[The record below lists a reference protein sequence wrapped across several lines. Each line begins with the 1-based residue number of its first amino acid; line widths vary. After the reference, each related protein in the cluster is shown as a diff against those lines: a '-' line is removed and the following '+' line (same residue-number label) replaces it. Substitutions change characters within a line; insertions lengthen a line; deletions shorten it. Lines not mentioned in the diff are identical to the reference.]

1 MRVQKYC
8 FFRKYANIFAY
19 LGIFLLFCRRKGEI
33 STMKL
38 NFNTVRE
45 FLKTTLNLTN
55 DVDIQAASENIRKNI
70 PFRGPNVYILFVAI
84 IIASVGLNVNSI
96 PVIIGAMLISPLMGP
111 ITGLGLGLGT
121 NDRELVLFSI
131 KNLLVMVGISL
142 LAATLYFILTP
153 LEIDNPTELL
163 ARTRPTIYDVFIA
176 LFGGLA
182 GVLETARK
190 EKGTVISGVAIATA
204 LMPPLCTVGY
214 GIANLSWQYTIGA
227 LFLFSINC
235 IFIAMA
241 AYLMAKFL
249 KFPMKTVEQHRTR
262 YFILSYALVILLAAT
277 SIFTGYHVIRENDFT
292 KLANRFVKKNQ
303 NIGKTYIYD
312 SQVNIDSKPYMLEL
326 RLAGETLNEDT
337 KEMLL
342 RDAENY
348 GIMRSQIVIHEDA
361 TVQVD
366 RFNETEIVKNLMAT
380 NANNIQ
386 VRDDSIKV
394 LNAQIAHYKQQELPA
409 KQLAEELQ
417 VQLPSITRLTLAK
430 GTALEQNVV
439 MSEEQVVVV
448 AHCIKMPG
456 EEEKARVYEWLK
468 IRLQIQDLEIIFD
481 YEEALTE

>member
-1 MRVQKYC
+1 
-8 FFRKYANIFAY
+8 
-19 LGIFLLFCRRKGEI
+19 
-33 STMKL
+33 MKL

-45 FLKTTLNLTN
+45 FLKITLNLTN
-55 DVDIQAASENIRKNI
+55 DVDIPAASENIRKNI

-190 EKGTVISGVAIATA
+190 EKGTVLSGVAIATA

-249 KFPMKTVEQHRTR
+249 KFPVKTVEQHRTR

-312 SQVNIDSKPYMLEL
+312 SQVNIDTKPYMLEL

-380 NANNIQ
+380 NASNVQ

-417 VQLPSITRLTLAK
+417 VQLPSITRLTLAR

-448 AHCIKMPG
+448 AHCSEMPS
-456 EEEKARVYEWLK
+456 EEEKVRVYEWLK
-468 IRLQIQDLEIIFD
+468 IRLQVEDLEIIFD
-481 YEEALTE
+481 TETL

>member
-1 MRVQKYC
+1 MR
-8 FFRKYANIFAY
+8 
-19 LGIFLLFCRRKGEI
+19 
-33 STMKL
+33 L
-38 NFNTVRE
+38 NFNTIRE

-55 DVDIQAASENIRKNI
+55 DVDIPAASENIRKNI
-70 PFRGPNVYILFVAI
+70 PFRGPNVYILIVAI

-214 GIANLSWQYTIGA
+214 GIANLSLQYTLGA

-235 IFIAMA
+235 IFIALA

-249 KFPMKTVEQHRTR
+249 VKTVEQHRTR
-262 YFILSYALVILLAAT
+262 YFVLSYALVILLAAT
-277 SIFTGYHVIRENDFT
+277 SIVTGYHVIRENNFT

-312 SQVNIDSKPYMLEL
+312 SQVNIDSKPYVLEL

-366 RFNETEIVKNLMAT
+366 RFNETEIVKNLIAT
-380 NANNIQ
+380 NASNIQ

-394 LNAQIAHYKQQELPA
+394 LNAQIALYKQQELPA

-448 AHCIKMPG
+448 AHCSTMPR
-456 EEEKARVYEWLK
+456 EEETTRLYEWLK
-468 IRLQIQDLEIIFD
+468 IRLQVEDLEMLF
-481 YEEALTE
+481 EEEN

>member
-1 MRVQKYC
+1 
-8 FFRKYANIFAY
+8 
-19 LGIFLLFCRRKGEI
+19 
-33 STMKL
+33 MKL

-55 DVDIQAASENIRKNI
+55 DVDIQAAIEDIRSNI

-142 LAATLYFILTP
+142 LAATLYFIVTP

-190 EKGTVISGVAIATA
+190 EKGTVLSGVAIATA

-249 KFPMKTVEQHRTR
+249 KFPVKTVEQHRTR

-292 KLANRFVKKNQ
+292 KMANRFVKKNQ

-312 SQVNIDSKPYMLEL
+312 SQVNIDGKPYMLEL

-380 NANNIQ
+380 NASNVQ

-417 VQLPSITRLTLAK
+417 VQLPSITRLTLAR

-448 AHCIKMPG
+448 AHCSEMPS
-456 EEEKARVYEWLK
+456 EEEKVRVYEWLK
-468 IRLQIQDLEIIFD
+468 IRLQVEDLEIIFD
-481 YEEALTE
+481 TETL

>member
-1 MRVQKYC
+1 
-8 FFRKYANIFAY
+8 
-19 LGIFLLFCRRKGEI
+19 
-33 STMKL
+33 MKL

-55 DVDIQAASENIRKNI
+55 DVDIPAASENIRKNI

-214 GIANLSWQYTIGA
+214 GIANLSWQYTVGA

-262 YFILSYALVILLAAT
+262 YFILSYALVILLAAI

-312 SQVNIDSKPYMLEL
+312 SQVNIDTKPYMLEL

-380 NANNIQ
+380 NASNIQ
-386 VRDDSIKV
+386 VRDDSIRV
-394 LNAQIAHYKQQELPA
+394 LNAQIAAYKRQELPA

-417 VQLPSITRLTLAK
+417 VQLPSIIRLTLAK
-430 GTALEQNVV
+430 GTALEQNMV

-448 AHCIKMPG
+448 AHCSEMPS
-456 EEEKARVYEWLK
+456 EEEKTRLYEWLK
-468 IRLQIQDLEIIFD
+468 VRLQIDSLEIIFD
-481 YEEALTE
+481 TENQ

>member
-1 MRVQKYC
+1 
-8 FFRKYANIFAY
+8 
-19 LGIFLLFCRRKGEI
+19 
-33 STMKL
+33 MKL
-38 NFNTVRE
+38 NFNSIRE

-55 DVDIQAASENIRKNI
+55 DVDIPTASENIRKNI

-131 KNLLVMVGISL
+131 KHLLVMVGISL
-142 LAATLYFILTP
+142 LAATMYFMLTP

-214 GIANLSWQYTIGA
+214 GIANLSWRYTIGA

-249 KFPMKTVEQHRTR
+249 KFPVKTVEQHRTR
-262 YFILSYALVILLAAT
+262 YFILSYGLVLALAVT
-277 SIFTGYHVIRENDFT
+277 SIVTGYHVIRENDFT

-326 RLAGETLNEDT
+326 RLAGETLNDDT

-366 RFNETEIVKNLMAT
+366 RFNETEIVKNLLAT
-380 NANNIQ
+380 NASNIQ
-386 VRDDSIKV
+386 IREDSIKV
-394 LNAQIAHYKQQELPA
+394 LNAQIALYKQQELPA

-417 VQLPSITRLTLAK
+417 VQLPSITRLTLAR

-439 MSEEQVVVV
+439 MSEAQVVVV
-448 AHCIKMPG
+448 AHCSEMPS
-456 EEEKARVYEWLK
+456 EEEKTRLYEWLK
-468 IRLQIQDLEIIFD
+468 VRLQIDSLEIIF
-481 YEEALTE
+481 EEEKP

>member
-1 MRVQKYC
+1 
-8 FFRKYANIFAY
+8 
-19 LGIFLLFCRRKGEI
+19 
-33 STMKL
+33 MKV
-38 NFNTVRE
+38 NFNTIRE

-55 DVDIQAASENIRKNI
+55 DVDIPAASENIRKNI
-70 PFRGPNVYILFVAI
+70 PFRGPNVYILIVAI
-84 IIASVGLNVNSI
+84 IIASVGLNVNSR

-190 EKGTVISGVAIATA
+190 EKGTVLSGVAIATA

-214 GIANLSWQYTIGA
+214 GIANLNWQYIIGA

-249 KFPMKTVEQHRTR
+249 KFPVKTVEQHRTR
-262 YFILSYALVILLAAT
+262 YFILSYGLVILLAAT

-292 KLANRFVKKNQ
+292 KMANRFVKKNQ

-326 RLAGETLNEDT
+326 RLAGETLNEET
-337 KEMLL
+337 KEMLM

-380 NANNIQ
+380 NASNVQ

-394 LNAQIAHYKQQELPA
+394 LNAQIAAYKQRELPA

-417 VQLPSITRLTLAK
+417 VQLPSITRLTLAR

-439 MSEEQVVVV
+439 MSEEQVIVV
-448 AHCIKMPG
+448 AHCSEMPS
-456 EEEKARVYEWLK
+456 EEEKTRVYDWLK
-468 IRLQIQDLEIIFD
+468 VRLQIDSLEIIFD
-481 YEEALTE
+481 TENQ

>member
-1 MRVQKYC
+1 
-8 FFRKYANIFAY
+8 
-19 LGIFLLFCRRKGEI
+19 
-33 STMKL
+33 MKL
-38 NFNTVRE
+38 NFNTIRE
-45 FLKTTLNLTN
+45 FLKNTLNLT
-55 DVDIQAASENIRKNI
+55 DYVDISAASENIRKNI

-249 KFPMKTVEQHRTR
+249 KFPVKTVEQHRTR
-262 YFILSYALVILLAAT
+262 YFILSYGLVILLAAT
-277 SIFTGYHVIRENDFT
+277 SIFTGYNVIRENDFT

-380 NANNIQ
+380 NASNVQ

-394 LNAQIAHYKQQELPA
+394 LNAQLTAYKQRELPA

-417 VQLPSITRLTLAK
+417 VQLPIITRLTLAK
-430 GTALEQNVV
+430 GTALEQNMV
-439 MSEEQVVVV
+439 MSEEQVVLV
-448 AHCIKMPG
+448 AHCSEMPS
-456 EEEKARVYEWLK
+456 EEEKTRVYEWLK
-468 IRLQIQDLEIIFD
+468 VRLQIDSLEIIF
-481 YEEALTE
+481 EEEN

>member
-1 MRVQKYC
+1 
-8 FFRKYANIFAY
+8 
-19 LGIFLLFCRRKGEI
+19 
-33 STMKL
+33 MKL

-45 FLKTTLNLTN
+45 FLKITLNLTN
-55 DVDIQAASENIRKNI
+55 DVDIPAASENIRKNI

-142 LAATLYFILTP
+142 LAATLYFIVTP

-214 GIANLSWQYTIGA
+214 GIANLSWQYTVGA

-312 SQVNIDSKPYMLEL
+312 SQVNIDTKPYTLEL

-380 NANNIQ
+380 NASNVQ

-417 VQLPSITRLTLAK
+417 VQLPSITRLTLAR

-448 AHCIKMPG
+448 AHCSEMPS
-456 EEEKARVYEWLK
+456 EEEKTRVYEWLK
-468 IRLQIQDLEIIFD
+468 IRLQIDGLEIIFD
-481 YEEALTE
+481 TETL

>member
-1 MRVQKYC
+1 
-8 FFRKYANIFAY
+8 
-19 LGIFLLFCRRKGEI
+19 
-33 STMKL
+33 MKL
-38 NFNTVRE
+38 NFNSIRE

-55 DVDIQAASENIRKNI
+55 DVDIPAAIEDIRSNI

-142 LAATLYFILTP
+142 LAATLYFMLTP

-190 EKGTVISGVAIATA
+190 EKGTVLSGVAIATA

-214 GIANLSWQYTIGA
+214 GIAHLSWQYTIGA

-241 AYLMAKFL
+241 AYIMAKFL
-249 KFPMKTVEQHRTR
+249 KFPVKTVEQNRTR
-262 YFILSYALVILLAAT
+262 YFILSYGLVLLLAAT
-277 SIFTGYHVIRENDFT
+277 SIFTAYQVIRENEFT
-292 KLANRFVKKNQ
+292 KQANRFVKKNQ
-303 NIGKTYIYD
+303 TIGKTYIYD
-312 SQVNIDSKPYMLEL
+312 SQVNIDVKPYALEL
-326 RLAGETLNEDT
+326 RLAGEALNDEIR
-337 KEMLL
+337 EMLL

-348 GIMRSQIVIHEDA
+348 GIMRSQIVMHEDA
-361 TVQVD
+361 TVEID
-366 RFNETEIVKNLMAT
+366 RFNETEIVKNLIAT
-380 NANNIQ
+380 NAANIQ
-386 VRDDSIKV
+386 VRDDSIKA
-394 LNAQIAHYKQQELPA
+394 LNARIARYAQQALPA

-417 VQLPSITRLTLAK
+417 VQLPTISRLTLAK
-430 GTALEQNVV
+430 GTMLEQNVV
-439 MSEEQVVVV
+439 MSDEQVVVV
-448 AHCIKMPG
+448 AHCSEMPS
-456 EEEKARVYEWLK
+456 EEEKTRVYEWLK
-468 IRLQIQDLEIIFD
+468 VRLQVTNLEIIFD
-481 YEEALTE
+481 QEAGAENTINAE

>member
-1 MRVQKYC
+1 
-8 FFRKYANIFAY
+8 
-19 LGIFLLFCRRKGEI
+19 
-33 STMKL
+33 MKL
-38 NFNTVRE
+38 NFNTIRE

-55 DVDIQAASENIRKNI
+55 DVDIPAASENIRKNI
-70 PFRGPNVYILFVAI
+70 PFRGPNVYILIVAI

-249 KFPMKTVEQHRTR
+249 KFPVKPVEQHRTR

-277 SIFTGYHVIRENDFT
+277 SVVTGYHVIRENNFT

-312 SQVNIDSKPYMLEL
+312 SQVNIDNKPYMLEL

-366 RFNETEIVKNLMAT
+366 RFNETEIVKNLIAT
-380 NANNIQ
+380 NASNIQ
-386 VRDDSIKV
+386 VRDDSIKI
-394 LNAQIAHYKQQELPA
+394 LNAQIALYKQQELPA

-448 AHCIKMPG
+448 AHCSTMPS
-456 EEEKARVYEWLK
+456 EQEKTRLYEWLK
-468 IRLQIQDLEIIFD
+468 VRLQIDSLEIIF
-481 YEEALTE
+481 EEEN

>member
-1 MRVQKYC
+1 
-8 FFRKYANIFAY
+8 
-19 LGIFLLFCRRKGEI
+19 
-33 STMKL
+33 MKL
-38 NFNTVRE
+38 NFNKIKG
-45 FLKTTLNLTN
+45 FIKSTLNLTN
-55 DVDIQAASENIRKNI
+55 DVDITAALEDIRSAI

-190 EKGTVISGVAIATA
+190 EKGNVLSGVAIATA

-214 GIANLSWQYTIGA
+214 GIANLSWQYTVGA

-235 IFIAMA
+235 IFIALA

-249 KFPMKTVEQHRTR
+249 KFPVKLVEQHRTR
-262 YFILSYALVILLAAT
+262 YYILSYGLVVLLMVT
-277 SIFTGYHVIRENDFT
+277 SIFTAYHVIRENEFT
-292 KLANRFVKKNQ
+292 KQSNRFVKKNQ
-303 NIGKTYIYD
+303 TIGKTYIYD
-312 SQVNIDSKPYMLEL
+312 YQVDVDVKPYVLEL
-326 RLAGETLNEDT
+326 RLAGEVLSDETR
-337 KEMLL
+337 EMLL

-348 GIMRSQIVIHEDA
+348 GIMRSQVVMHEDA
-361 TVQVD
+361 TVEVN

-380 NANNIQ
+380 NTANMQ

-394 LNAQIAHYKQQELPA
+394 LNAQIARYMQQQLPA

-417 VQLPSITRLTLAK
+417 IQLPSIRRLTLAK
-430 GTALEQNVV
+430 GTMLEQNVV
-439 MSEEQVVVV
+439 KSDEQVVVV
-448 AHCIKMPG
+448 AHCSELPSQ
-456 EEEKARVYEWLK
+456 EEKVRLYEWLRV
-468 IRLQIQDLEIIFD
+468 RLQIASLEIIFD
-481 YEEALTE
+481 QETSVGNATTAE

>member
-1 MRVQKYC
+1 
-8 FFRKYANIFAY
+8 
-19 LGIFLLFCRRKGEI
+19 
-33 STMKL
+33 MKL
-38 NFNTVRE
+38 NFHTIRE

-55 DVDIQAASENIRKNI
+55 DVDIPAASENIRKNI

-131 KNLLVMVGISL
+131 KNLLIMVGISL
-142 LAATLYFILTP
+142 LAATLYFMLTP

-214 GIANLSWQYTIGA
+214 GIANLSWQYTVGA

-262 YFILSYALVILLAAT
+262 YFILSYALVILLVAT

-312 SQVNIDSKPYMLEL
+312 SQVNIDAKPYMLEL

-366 RFNETEIVKNLMAT
+366 RFNETEIVKNLIAT
-380 NANNIQ
+380 NASNIQ

-394 LNAQIAHYKQQELPA
+394 LNAQIAAYKQQELPA

-439 MSEEQVVVV
+439 TSEEQVVVV
-448 AHCIKMPG
+448 AHCSEMPS
-456 EEEKARVYEWLK
+456 EEEKTRLYEWLK
-468 IRLQIQDLEIIFD
+468 VRLQIDGLEIIFD
-481 YEEALTE
+481 TENQ

>member
-1 MRVQKYC
+1 
-8 FFRKYANIFAY
+8 
-19 LGIFLLFCRRKGEI
+19 
-33 STMKL
+33 MKL
-38 NFNTVRE
+38 NFNIRE
-45 FLKTTLNLTN
+45 FLTDTLNLTN
-55 DVDIQAASENIRKNI
+55 YVDIPAANDNIRKNI
-70 PFRGPNVYILFVAI
+70 PFKGPNVYILFAAV

-111 ITGLGLGLGT
+111 IIGLGLGLGT
-121 NDRELVLFSI
+121 NDRDLVLFSI

-142 LAATLYFILTP
+142 LAATLYFMLTP

-176 LFGGLA
+176 LFGGMA

-190 EKGTVISGVAIATA
+190 EKGTVVSGVAIATA

-249 KFPMKTVEQHRTR
+249 KFPVLTVEQNRRR
-262 YFILSYALVILLAAT
+262 YYILSYGLVILLAGT
-277 SIFTGYHVIRENDFT
+277 SVVTGYQVIRENEFT
-292 KLANRFVKKNQ
+292 KNANRFVKKNHT
-303 NIGKTYIYD
+303 IGKTYIYD
-312 SQVNIDSKPYMLEL
+312 SQVDIDSKPYMLEL
-326 RLAGETLNEDT
+326 RLAGETLNNDT
-337 KEMLL
+337 REMLL

-366 RFNETEIVKNLMAT
+366 RLNETELVKSLIAT
-380 NANNIQ
+380 NTNNIQ

-394 LNAQIAHYKQQELPA
+394 LNAQLENYKQQQLPA
-409 KQLAEELQ
+409 AQLAAELQ
-417 VQLPSITRLTLAK
+417 VQMPDIVRITMAK
-430 GTALEQNVV
+430 GTAVEKDVV
-439 MSEEQVVVV
+439 TSENQVVVIV
-448 AHCIKMPG
+448 YCEKQPG
-456 EEEKARVYEWLK
+456 ETERAKVLEWLK
-468 IRLQIQDLEIIFD
+468 VRLQVEDIEIIF
-481 YEEALTE
+481 ERA

>member
-1 MRVQKYC
+1 
-8 FFRKYANIFAY
+8 
-19 LGIFLLFCRRKGEI
+19 
-33 STMKL
+33 MKL
-38 NFNTVRE
+38 NLNTIRE

-55 DVDIQAASENIRKNI
+55 DVDIPAASENIRKNI

-131 KNLLVMVGISL
+131 KNLLIMVGISL
-142 LAATLYFILTP
+142 LAATLYFMLTP

-214 GIANLSWQYTIGA
+214 GIANLSWQYTVGA

-312 SQVNIDSKPYMLEL
+312 SQVNIDAKPYMLEL
-326 RLAGETLNEDT
+326 RLAGETLNNDT

-366 RFNETEIVKNLMAT
+366 RFNETEIVKNLIAT
-380 NANNIQ
+380 NASNIQ

-394 LNAQIAHYKQQELPA
+394 LNAQIAAYKQQELPA

-439 MSEEQVVVV
+439 TSEEQVVVV
-448 AHCIKMPG
+448 VHCSEMPS
-456 EEEKARVYEWLK
+456 EEEKTRLYEWLK
-468 IRLQIQDLEIIFD
+468 VRLQIDGLEIIFD
-481 YEEALTE
+481 TENQ

>member
-1 MRVQKYC
+1 
-8 FFRKYANIFAY
+8 
-19 LGIFLLFCRRKGEI
+19 
-33 STMKL
+33 MKL

-45 FLKTTLNLTN
+45 FLKITLNLTN
-55 DVDIQAASENIRKNI
+55 DVDIPAASENIRKNI

-142 LAATLYFILTP
+142 LAATLYFIVTP

-214 GIANLSWQYTIGA
+214 GIANLSWQYTVGA

-249 KFPMKTVEQHRTR
+249 KFPMKTVEEHRTR
-262 YFILSYALVILLAAT
+262 YFILSYALVILLAVT

-312 SQVNIDSKPYMLEL
+312 SQVNIDTKPYMLEL

-380 NANNIQ
+380 NASNVQ

-417 VQLPSITRLTLAK
+417 VQLPSITRLTLAR

-448 AHCIKMPG
+448 AHCSEMPS
-456 EEEKARVYEWLK
+456 EEEKTRVYEWLK
-468 IRLQIQDLEIIFD
+468 IRLQIDGLEIIFD
-481 YEEALTE
+481 TETL

>member
-1 MRVQKYC
+1 
-8 FFRKYANIFAY
+8 
-19 LGIFLLFCRRKGEI
+19 
-33 STMKL
+33 MKL
-38 NFNTVRE
+38 NFNTIRE
-45 FLKTTLNLTN
+45 FLKNTLNLTN
-55 DVDIQAASENIRKNI
+55 DVDIPAAIEDIRSNI

-142 LAATLYFILTP
+142 LAATLYFMLTP

-214 GIANLSWQYTIGA
+214 GIANLSWQYTLGA

-249 KFPMKTVEQHRTR
+249 KFPVKTVEQHRTR

-277 SIFTGYHVIRENDFT
+277 SIVTGYHVIRENNFT

-312 SQVNIDSKPYMLEL
+312 SQVNIDSKPYVLEL

-380 NANNIQ
+380 NASNVQ

-394 LNAQIAHYKQQELPA
+394 LNAQITAYKQRELPA

-417 VQLPSITRLTLAK
+417 VQLPIITRLTLAK
-430 GTALEQNVV
+430 GTALEQNMV

-448 AHCIKMPG
+448 AHCSEMPS

-468 IRLQIQDLEIIFD
+468 IRLQVEDLEMLF
-481 YEEALTE
+481 EE

>member
-1 MRVQKYC
+1 
-8 FFRKYANIFAY
+8 
-19 LGIFLLFCRRKGEI
+19 
-33 STMKL
+33 MKL
-38 NFNTVRE
+38 NFNTIRE

-55 DVDIQAASENIRKNI
+55 DVDIPAASENIRKNI
-70 PFRGPNVYILFVAI
+70 PFRGPNVYILIVAI

-249 KFPMKTVEQHRTR
+249 KFPVKTVEQHRTR
-262 YFILSYALVILLAAT
+262 YFILSYGLVILLAAT
-277 SIFTGYHVIRENDFT
+277 SIFTGYNVIRENDFT

-312 SQVNIDSKPYMLEL
+312 SQVNIDNKPYMLEL

-380 NANNIQ
+380 NASNVQ

-394 LNAQIAHYKQQELPA
+394 LNAQITAYKQRELPA

-417 VQLPSITRLTLAK
+417 VQLPSITRLTLAR
-430 GTALEQNVV
+430 GTALEQNMV

-448 AHCIKMPG
+448 AHCSEMPS
-456 EEEKARVYEWLK
+456 EEEKTRVYEWLK
-468 IRLQIQDLEIIFD
+468 IRLQVEDLEMLF
-481 YEEALTE
+481 EEEIP

>member
-1 MRVQKYC
+1 
-8 FFRKYANIFAY
+8 
-19 LGIFLLFCRRKGEI
+19 
-33 STMKL
+33 MKL
-38 NFNTVRE
+38 NFNTIRE

-55 DVDIQAASENIRKNI
+55 DVDIPAASENIRKNI

-142 LAATLYFILTP
+142 LAATLYFMLTP

-249 KFPMKTVEQHRTR
+249 KFPVKTVEQHRTR

-348 GIMRSQIVIHEDA
+348 GIMRSQIVIHEDV

-380 NANNIQ
+380 NASNVQ

-394 LNAQIAHYKQQELPA
+394 LNAQITAYKQRELPA

-448 AHCIKMPG
+448 AHCSEMPS
-456 EEEKARVYEWLK
+456 EEEKTRVYEWLK
-468 IRLQIQDLEIIFD
+468 IRLQVEDLEMLF
-481 YEEALTE
+481 EEEN

>member
-1 MRVQKYC
+1 
-8 FFRKYANIFAY
+8 
-19 LGIFLLFCRRKGEI
+19 
-33 STMKL
+33 MKV

-55 DVDIQAASENIRKNI
+55 DVDIQAAIEDIRSNI

-142 LAATLYFILTP
+142 LAATLYFIVTP

-249 KFPMKTVEQHRTR
+249 KFPVKTVEQHRTR

-292 KLANRFVKKNQ
+292 KMANRFVKKNQ

-312 SQVNIDSKPYMLEL
+312 SQVNIDTKPYMLEL

-380 NANNIQ
+380 NASNVQ

-417 VQLPSITRLTLAK
+417 VQLPSITRLTLAR

-448 AHCIKMPG
+448 VHCSEMPS
-456 EEEKARVYEWLK
+456 EEEKVRVYEWLK
-468 IRLQIQDLEIIFD
+468 IRLQVEDLEIIFD
-481 YEEALTE
+481 TETL

>member
-1 MRVQKYC
+1 
-8 FFRKYANIFAY
+8 
-19 LGIFLLFCRRKGEI
+19 
-33 STMKL
+33 MKL

-70 PFRGPNVYILFVAI
+70 PFRGPNVYILFSAV

-111 ITGLGLGLGT
+111 IIGLGLGLGT

-214 GIANLSWQYTIGA
+214 GIANLSWQYTVGA

-249 KFPMKTVEQHRTR
+249 KFPVKTVEQHRTR
-262 YFILSYALVILLAAT
+262 YFILSYGLVILLAAT

-292 KLANRFVKKNQ
+292 KMANRFVKKNQ

-337 KEMLL
+337 KEMLM

-380 NANNIQ
+380 NASNVQ

-394 LNAQIAHYKQQELPA
+394 LNAQIAAYKQRELPA

-417 VQLPSITRLTLAK
+417 VQLPSITRLTLAR

-439 MSEEQVVVV
+439 MSEEQVIVV
-448 AHCIKMPG
+448 AHCSEMPN
-456 EEEKARVYEWLK
+456 EEEKTRVYDWLK
-468 IRLQIQDLEIIFD
+468 VRLQIDSLEIIFD
-481 YEEALTE
+481 TENQ

>member
-1 MRVQKYC
+1 
-8 FFRKYANIFAY
+8 
-19 LGIFLLFCRRKGEI
+19 
-33 STMKL
+33 MKL
-38 NFNTVRE
+38 NFNTIRE

-55 DVDIQAASENIRKNI
+55 DVDIPAASENIRKNI

-142 LAATLYFILTP
+142 LAATLYFMLTP

-249 KFPMKTVEQHRTR
+249 KFPVKTVEQHRTR

-380 NANNIQ
+380 NASNVQ

-394 LNAQIAHYKQQELPA
+394 LNAQIAAYKQRELPA

-430 GTALEQNVV
+430 GTALEQNMV

-448 AHCIKMPG
+448 AHCSEMPS
-456 EEEKARVYEWLK
+456 EEEKTRVYEWLK
-468 IRLQIQDLEIIFD
+468 IRLQVEDLEMLF
-481 YEEALTE
+481 EEEN

>member
-1 MRVQKYC
+1 
-8 FFRKYANIFAY
+8 
-19 LGIFLLFCRRKGEI
+19 
-33 STMKL
+33 MKL

-55 DVDIQAASENIRKNI
+55 DVDIPAASENIRKNI

-190 EKGTVISGVAIATA
+190 EKGTVLSGVAIATA

-249 KFPMKTVEQHRTR
+249 KFPVKTVEQHRTR

-292 KLANRFVKKNQ
+292 KMANRFVKKNQ

-312 SQVNIDSKPYMLEL
+312 SQVNIDTKPYMLEL

-380 NANNIQ
+380 NASNVQ

-417 VQLPSITRLTLAK
+417 VQLPSITRLTLAR

-448 AHCIKMPG
+448 AHCSEMPS
-456 EEEKARVYEWLK
+456 EEEKTRVYEWLK
-468 IRLQIQDLEIIFD
+468 IRLQIDGLEIIFD
-481 YEEALTE
+481 TETL

>member
-1 MRVQKYC
+1 
-8 FFRKYANIFAY
+8 
-19 LGIFLLFCRRKGEI
+19 
-33 STMKL
+33 MKL

-55 DVDIQAASENIRKNI
+55 DVDIPAASENIRKNI

-121 NDRELVLFSI
+121 NDGELVLFSI

-214 GIANLSWQYTIGA
+214 GIANLSWRYTIGA
-227 LFLFSINC
+227 LFLFTINC

-249 KFPMKTVEQHRTR
+249 KFPVKTVEQHRTR
-262 YFILSYALVILLAAT
+262 FFILSYALVILLAAT
-277 SIFTGYHVIRENDFT
+277 SIFTGYHVIRENDFM
-292 KLANRFVKKNQ
+292 KMANRFVKKNQ

-366 RFNETEIVKNLMAT
+366 QFNETEIVKNLMAT
-380 NANNIQ
+380 NASNVQ

-394 LNAQIAHYKQQELPA
+394 LNAQIAHYKEQELPA

-417 VQLPSITRLTLAK
+417 VQLPSIMRLTLAK
-430 GTALEQNVV
+430 GTALEQNMV
-439 MSEEQVVVV
+439 MSEKQVVVV
-448 AHCIKMPG
+448 AHCIEMPS
-456 EEEKARVYEWLK
+456 EEEKVRVYEWLK
-468 IRLQIQDLEIIFD
+468 IRLQVEDLEMLF
-481 YEEALTE
+481 EEEK

>member
-1 MRVQKYC
+1 
-8 FFRKYANIFAY
+8 
-19 LGIFLLFCRRKGEI
+19 
-33 STMKL
+33 MKV

-55 DVDIQAASENIRKNI
+55 DVDIQAAIEDIRSNI

-153 LEIDNPTELL
+153 LEIENPTELL

-190 EKGTVISGVAIATA
+190 EKGTVLSGVAIATA

-214 GIANLSWQYTIGA
+214 GIANLSWQYTVGA

-249 KFPMKTVEQHRTR
+249 KFPVKTVEQHRTR

-292 KLANRFVKKNQ
+292 KMANRFVKKNQ

-326 RLAGETLNEDT
+326 RLAGETLDEDT

-380 NANNIQ
+380 NASNVQ

-394 LNAQIAHYKQQELPA
+394 LNAQIDHYKQQELPA

-417 VQLPSITRLTLAK
+417 VQLPSITRLTLAR

-448 AHCIKMPG
+448 AHCSEMPS
-456 EEEKARVYEWLK
+456 EEEKTRVYEWLK
-468 IRLQIQDLEIIFD
+468 IRLQIDGLEIIFD
-481 YEEALTE
+481 TETL

>member
-1 MRVQKYC
+1 
-8 FFRKYANIFAY
+8 
-19 LGIFLLFCRRKGEI
+19 
-33 STMKL
+33 MKL

-45 FLKTTLNLTN
+45 FLKITLNLTN
-55 DVDIQAASENIRKNI
+55 DVDIPAASENIRKNI

-190 EKGTVISGVAIATA
+190 EKGTVLSGVAIATA

-249 KFPMKTVEQHRTR
+249 KFPVKTVEQHRTR

-292 KLANRFVKKNQ
+292 KMANRFVKKNQ

-312 SQVNIDSKPYMLEL
+312 SQVNIDAKPYMLEL

-380 NANNIQ
+380 NASNVQ

-417 VQLPSITRLTLAK
+417 VQLPSITRLTLAR

-448 AHCIKMPG
+448 VHCSEMPS
-456 EEEKARVYEWLK
+456 EEEKVRVYEWLK
-468 IRLQIQDLEIIFD
+468 IRLQVEDLEIIFD
-481 YEEALTE
+481 TETL

>member
-1 MRVQKYC
+1 
-8 FFRKYANIFAY
+8 
-19 LGIFLLFCRRKGEI
+19 
-33 STMKL
+33 MKL
-38 NFNTVRE
+38 NFNSIRE

-55 DVDIQAASENIRKNI
+55 DVDIPAAIEDIRSNI

-142 LAATLYFILTP
+142 LAATLYFMLTP

-190 EKGTVISGVAIATA
+190 EKGTVLSGVAIATA

-214 GIANLSWQYTIGA
+214 GIAHLSWQYTIGA

-241 AYLMAKFL
+241 AYIMAKFL
-249 KFPMKTVEQHRTR
+249 KFPVKTVELHRTR
-262 YFILSYALVILLAAT
+262 YFILSYGLVLLLAAT
-277 SIFTGYHVIRENDFT
+277 SIFTAYQVIRENEFT
-292 KLANRFVKKNQ
+292 KQANRFVKKNQ
-303 NIGKTYIYD
+303 TIGKTYIYD
-312 SQVNIDSKPYMLEL
+312 SQVNIDVKPYALEL
-326 RLAGETLNEDT
+326 RLAGEALNDEIR
-337 KEMLL
+337 EMLL

-348 GIMRSQIVIHEDA
+348 GIMRSQIVMHEDA
-361 TVQVD
+361 TVEID
-366 RFNETEIVKNLMAT
+366 RFNETEIVKNLIAT
-380 NANNIQ
+380 NASNIQ
-386 VRDDSIKV
+386 VRDDSIKA
-394 LNAQIAHYKQQELPA
+394 LNARIAYYQQQQLPA
-409 KQLAEELQ
+409 EHLAEELQ
-417 VQLPSITRLTLAK
+417 VQLPTISRLTLAK
-430 GTALEQNVV
+430 GTMLEQNVV
-439 MSEEQVVVV
+439 MSDEQVVVV
-448 AHCIKMPG
+448 AHCSEMPS
-456 EEEKARVYEWLK
+456 EEEKTRVYEWLK
-468 IRLQIQDLEIIFD
+468 VRLQVTNLEIIFD
-481 YEEALTE
+481 QEAGAENTINAE

>member
-1 MRVQKYC
+1 
-8 FFRKYANIFAY
+8 
-19 LGIFLLFCRRKGEI
+19 
-33 STMKL
+33 MKV

-55 DVDIQAASENIRKNI
+55 DVDIPAASENIRKNV

-142 LAATLYFILTP
+142 LAATLYFMLTP

-214 GIANLSWQYTIGA
+214 GIANLSWQYTVGA
-227 LFLFSINC
+227 LFLFCINC

-249 KFPMKTVEQHRTR
+249 KFPVKTVEQHRTR
-262 YFILSYALVILLAAT
+262 YFVLSYALVILLAAT
-277 SIFTGYHVIRENDFT
+277 SIFTGYQVIRENDFT

-312 SQVNIDSKPYMLEL
+312 SQVNIDVKPYMLEL
-326 RLAGETLNEDT
+326 RLAGETLNDDT
-337 KEMLL
+337 KEMLF

-366 RFNETEIVKNLMAT
+366 RFNETEIVKNLIAT
-380 NANNIQ
+380 NASNMQ
-386 VRDDSIKV
+386 LRDDSIKV
-394 LNAQIAHYKQQELPA
+394 LNAQIAAYKQQELPA

-430 GTALEQNVV
+430 GTALEQNLV

-448 AHCIKMPG
+448 AYCSEMPS
-456 EEEKARVYEWLK
+456 EEEKQRVYDWLK
-468 IRLQIQDLEIIFD
+468 VRLQVEDIVIIF
-481 YEEALTE
+481 ERVTEI

>member
-1 MRVQKYC
+1 
-8 FFRKYANIFAY
+8 
-19 LGIFLLFCRRKGEI
+19 
-33 STMKL
+33 MKL
-38 NFNTVRE
+38 NFNTIRE

-55 DVDIQAASENIRKNI
+55 DVDIPAASENIRKNI

-142 LAATLYFILTP
+142 LAATLYFMLTP

-249 KFPMKTVEQHRTR
+249 KFPVKTVEQHRTR

-380 NANNIQ
+380 NASNVQ

-394 LNAQIAHYKQQELPA
+394 LNAQITAYKQRELPA

-430 GTALEQNVV
+430 GTALEQNMV

-448 AHCIKMPG
+448 AHCSEMPS
-456 EEEKARVYEWLK
+456 EEEKTRVYEWLK
-468 IRLQIQDLEIIFD
+468 IRLQVEDLEMLF
-481 YEEALTE
+481 EEEN

>member
-1 MRVQKYC
+1 
-8 FFRKYANIFAY
+8 
-19 LGIFLLFCRRKGEI
+19 
-33 STMKL
+33 MKL

-430 GTALEQNVV
+430 GTVLEQNVV
-439 MSEEQVVVV
+439 MSEKQVVVV
-448 AHCIKMPG
+448 AHCIKMPS

-481 YEEALTE
+481 YEETLTE

>member
-1 MRVQKYC
+1 
-8 FFRKYANIFAY
+8 
-19 LGIFLLFCRRKGEI
+19 
-33 STMKL
+33 MKV

-70 PFRGPNVYILFVAI
+70 PFRGPNVYILFSAV

-111 ITGLGLGLGT
+111 IIGLGLGLGT

-142 LAATLYFILTP
+142 LAATMYFMLTP

-249 KFPMKTVEQHRTR
+249 KFPVKTVEQHRTR
-262 YFILSYALVILLAAT
+262 YFILSYGLVILLAAT

-380 NANNIQ
+380 NASNVQ

-417 VQLPSITRLTLAK
+417 VQLPSITRLTLAR

-439 MSEEQVVVV
+439 MSKEQVVVV
-448 AHCIKMPG
+448 AHCSEMPS
-456 EEEKARVYEWLK
+456 EEEKTRVYEWLK
-468 IRLQIQDLEIIFD
+468 IRLQIDGLEIIFD
-481 YEEALTE
+481 TETL

>member
-1 MRVQKYC
+1 
-8 FFRKYANIFAY
+8 
-19 LGIFLLFCRRKGEI
+19 
-33 STMKL
+33 MKL

-417 VQLPSITRLTLAK
+417 VQLSSITRLTLAK
-430 GTALEQNVV
+430 GTALEQNMV

-448 AHCIKMPG
+448 VHCIEMPS

-468 IRLQIQDLEIIFD
+468 IRLQIQDLEMIFD